1 MARKGDLG
9 DLRSLKITPCGYQSP
24 LERFS
29 DTQPPP
35 RLAPCRNNLVACSQY
50 YNLCFVASQD
60 RILVHSPIFLDQT
73 LLPPR
78 SIINLASSNAGLAGY
93 IDPTYPHS
101 INQLVVADLGLEE
114 LVIAVTDDG
123 DVVAYTTRSIRDDLN
138 NHGLAYNTPCFH
150 SAIKPYFLRT
160 VHNSAWGVAVHREAR
175 MIAVSSNSAKIHVFA
190 FALGHLN
197 SDSSDESMTHHGAG
211 IHSLSSLDW
220 PEWVRVEKKHSLMSS
235 DRSRN
240 LELILEKHW
249 TNIPNLAFYNPY
261 NSATNDIFLVSTDI
275 HGATY
280 VWNVWKRLAVLKL
293 ETPSRGRGRPMGW
306 GLLCIDPFFAQEAK
320 SRRELYRTVRS
331 QVPDYEPVH
340 FTARSRKK
348 NQAAALDVNIRT
360 DDGDL
365 DDDLGDDFDD
375 LEEEDEVESDSED
388 DDIPPENESPSEEPD
403 ADAQIAMLQD
413 SRAKQ
418 MTFSI
423 LHTTRHDVR
432 LLNIHTS
439 TWTTPQVTDMSEVV
453 CLSILDQRL
462 HPYDIF
468 LRRLQRLNM
477 VHQVPE
483 LSLVTVGDQMGRVA
497 VLSITRRKAE
507 KEWEPDDVGFRVEAF
522 LPFKSQED
530 DGQRPKTDLLGV
542 AVAPVQGHER
552 RREDLF
558 DAAAGEHLKS
568 RRVVR
573 SRPYRV
579 MLYYLDHTVL
589 SYELSR

>member
-9 DLRSLKITPCGYQSP
+9 DLRPLKITPCGYQSP

-73 LLPPR
+73 LLSQR
-78 SIINLASSNAGLAGY
+78 SIINLASSNARLTGY

-138 NHGLAYNTPCFH
+138 SHGLAYNTPCFQ
-150 SAIKPYFLRT
+150 SAIKPYFIRN

-190 FALGHLN
+190 FALGHLS

-211 IHSLSSLDW
+211 LHLLSSLDG
-220 PEWVRVEKKHSLMSS
+220 PEWVRVEKKDSLMPS

-249 TNIPNLAFYNPY
+249 TNVPNLAFYNPCSSY
-261 NSATNDIFLVSTDI
+261 TDDIFLVSTDI
-275 HGATY
+275 HGVTY
-280 VWNVWKRLAVLKL
+280 IWNVWKRLAVLKL
-293 ETPSRGRGRPMGW
+293 ETPSQSRGRPMGW
-306 GLLCIDPFFAQEAK
+306 GLLCIDPFFAQEVK

-331 QVPDYEPVH
+331 EVPDYEPVH

-348 NQAAALDVNIRT
+348 NQAADLDVNIRT

-365 DDDLGDDFDD
+365 NDDLDDLDDDLDDDSDD

-388 DDIPPENESPSEEPD
+388 DDISLEDESPSEEPD

-413 SRAKQ
+413 SMA
-418 MTFSI
+418 TFSI

-432 LLNIHTS
+432 LVNTRIS
-439 TWTTPQVTDMSEVV
+439 PQVEDMDEVV
-453 CLSILDQRL
+453 SFSILNQRL
-462 HPYDIF
+462 YPYDIF

-483 LSLVTVGDQMGRVA
+483 LSLVIVGDQMGRVA

-507 KEWEPDDVGFRVEAF
+507 RRWKSDDIGFRVEAF
-522 LPFKSQED
+522 LPSKSQED

-552 RREDLF
+552 RREDLL
-558 DAAAGEHLKS
+558 DAAIGEHLKR
-568 RRVVR
+568 RRVVW
-573 SRPYRV
+573 SRAYRV
-579 MLYYLDHTVL
+579 ILYYLDHTVL
-589 SYELSR
+589 SYELTR